1 MFKSCCAR
9 PTKKISKSKSK
20 SEKMDA
26 LSESETVETKEK
38 LPDIQ
43 INDTEEKDELTQ
55 TNKESPK
62 KENMN
67 IQEEKD
73 VAEISQPITTEQP
86 NKDENNEE
94 VRLDSVSEIGDDTM
108 DLVLPKT
115 DLMRKRYSV
124 DYKRTRLDF
133 KRFSVDCRRDSA
145 TLEELARLEQELART
160 NVDVRPGGRR
170 KSTGILKST
179 TNSSNG
185 VSEHRSSIKQESDTD
200 DDEVFEQNAVKTSE
214 NEGPREPPATPVGR
228 DELALRRHRFFSDLV
243 CAARAAVEHRVRFDP
258 LGPVV
263 ADAGECNLFSARQLP
278 NNSSLA

>member
-9 PTKKISKSKSK
+9 PSKKISKSKSM
-20 SEKMDA
+20 SENMNSN
-26 LSESETVETKEK
+26 SESDNENPKEK
-38 LPDIQ
+38 LPATDDNNTQEKNELSPTIKDSVKQ
-43 INDTEEKDELTQ
+43 ELDLGKEEEK
-55 TNKESPK
+55 
-62 KENMN
+62 
-67 IQEEKD
+67 
-73 VAEISQPITTEQP
+73 EISLPASLDEPI
-86 NKDENNEE
+86 NMENSEE
-94 VRLDSVSEIGDDTM
+94 PCNDSVSEAGELDTL
-108 DLVLPKT
+108 DLVLPKK
-115 DLMRKRYSV
+115 DLARKRYSV

-185 VSEHRSSIKQESDTD
+185 GSEHRLSNKQESDTE
-200 DDEVFEQNAVKTSE
+200 DDEVFEESAAKSGE
-214 NEGPREPPATPVGR
+214 NEGPRDPPATPVGR

-263 ADAGECNLFSARQLP
+263 ADPGQ
-278 NNSSLA
+278 

>member
-9 PTKKISKSKSK
+9 PNKKISKSKSK
-20 SEKMDA
+20 SEKMDSN
-26 LSESETVETKEK
+26 SESDNENTKEK
-38 LPDIQ
+38 LPAKEDNNTQ
-43 INDTEEKDELTQ
+43 GKDELPQATE
-55 TNKESPK
+55 ESVK
-62 KENMN
+62 
-67 IQEEKD
+67 QEVNLE
-73 VAEISQPITTEQP
+73 
-86 NKDENNEE
+86 NEE
-94 VRLDSVSEIGDDTM
+94 NQEVSLPASPGEPIKMENIEETRHDSISEAGEVDTL
-108 DLVLPKT
+108 DLVLPKK
-115 DLMRKRYSV
+115 DLTRKRYSV

-145 TLEELARLEQELART
+145 TLEELARLEEELART

-185 VSEHRSSIKQESDTD
+185 VSENRPSSKQESDTE
-200 DDEVFEQNAVKTSE
+200 DDEVFEACAAKSE
-214 NEGPREPPATPVGR
+214 SGENDGPRDPPATPVGR

-263 ADAGECNLFSARQLP
+263 ADQGK
-278 NNSSLA
+278 